1 MYTYTRAEHVR
12 FHPLGIRGFQ
22 SDSNNTRDKLSNN
35 NTRSHSASLKEHMM
49 VHLVLAA
56 LGAAAGEAQSLVGDE
71 LSATGVDGGADGNS
85 AETSQH
91 GQRAVARS
99 R

>member
-1 MYTYTRAEHVR
+1 
-12 FHPLGIRGFQ
+12 
-22 SDSNNTRDKLSNN
+22 
-35 NTRSHSASLKEHMM
+35 M